1 MVTTLFPTNL
11 FEEFDRLQRELD
23 RLWSGWPAAI
33 REVALDTVYPAINIG
48 RTPEAVEVYAFVPGV
63 DPAKLEVTLEQ
74 GVLTIA
80 GERSSPI
87 PENDQV
93 TVYANERFAGKF
105 RRTIS
110 LSEDLDPDKVEAT
123 YRDGVLRLRIARK
136 AHLQPRRI
144 EIK

>member
-1 MVTTLFPTNL
+1 M
-11 FEEFDRLQRELD
+11 R
-23 RLWSGWPAAI
+23 A
-33 REVALDTVYPAINIG
+33 
-48 RTPEAVEVYAFVPGV
+48 PGM

-87 PENDQV
+87 PENGQV

>member
-1 MVTTLFPTNL
+1 M
-11 FEEFDRLQRELD
+11 
-23 RLWSGWPAAI
+23 
-33 REVALDTVYPAINIG
+33 ALDTVYPAINIG

-87 PENDQV
+87 PENGQV

>member
-1 MVTTLFPTNL
+1 
-11 FEEFDRLQRELD
+11 
-23 RLWSGWPAAI
+23 
-33 REVALDTVYPAINIG
+33 
-48 RTPEAVEVYAFVPGV
+48 
-63 DPAKLEVTLEQ
+63 
-74 GVLTIA
+74 VLTIA

-87 PENDQV
+87 PENGQV